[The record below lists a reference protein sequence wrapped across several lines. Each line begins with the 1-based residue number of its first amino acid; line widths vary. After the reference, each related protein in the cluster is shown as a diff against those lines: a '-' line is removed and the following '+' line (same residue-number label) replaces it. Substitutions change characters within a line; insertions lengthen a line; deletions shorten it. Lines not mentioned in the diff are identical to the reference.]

1 MYQLGV
7 CFVDTDTSHIN
18 VVLTH
23 AWGTNLA
30 RPTSPLCQR
39 HDQSRHAH
47 LLPLNLFCVTALRRI
62 FNRFCHLA
70 TLLCHVYCYRSIG

>member
-1 MYQLGV
+1 MYQLGA

-18 VVLTH
+18 AVLTH
-23 AWGTNLA
+23 DLA

-39 HDQSRHAH
+39 HDQSRRAH

-70 TLLCHVYCYRSIG
+70 TLLSHGYCYRSIG